1 MGRLRAVRG
10 LSLPVI
16 WLVVG
21 VVVAAIEDYFE
32 NLDTA
37 GRILSAI
44 VAVVLWPL
52 LLFGFDVRIGRS

>member
-1 MGRLRAVRG
+1 MRSIRRARG
-10 LSLPVI
+10 VSLPLI

-44 VAVVLWPL
+44 VAVLLWPI
-52 LLFGFDVRIGRS
+52 LLFGFEIAISR